1 MSITYIFY
9 NFFKVLSEKISQEA
23 AARAALSLSLS
34 LSLSFSLRSGQFRR
48 QKQQIVKKVANAQ
61 V

>member
-34 LSLSFSLRSGQFRR
+34 LSFSLRSGQFRR